1 MPGVVI
7 QSPHQTDIA
16 ALAEAAFVNV
26 PSLHPETSYVCV
38 GDTIDTDQQ
47 EGFLRGHGTQVID
60 GILMATVCGVI
71 QRVNKLISVVPV
83 KARYN
88 PELGDVVVG
97 RVTEVANKRWR
108 IDLKSR
114 QAAALML
121 SAVNLPGGVQRRRT
135 AEDELNM
142 RTVYAEGDL
151 ISAEVQSF
159 YADGAIALHTRSLK
173 YGKLANGQIVE
184 VPPALIKR
192 QKQHFTILEG
202 TGVQLILGLN
212 GVIWVSAETKQ
223 MLEQANTSLISEA
236 QPSAVR
242 DITPAERQAIA
253 RIANCIRALAKLY
266 FSIHPASIMSVY
278 MASLDQKVPITAIV
292 QDAMLSEIASR
303 EASERLGDDD

>member
-1 MPGVVI
+1 MPGITI
-7 QSPHQTDIA
+7 QSPQQTDTA
-16 ALAEAAFVNV
+16 AIAEAAFVNV
-26 PSLHPETSYVCV
+26 PSLLPESSYVCV
-38 GDTIDTDQQ
+38 GDTIDTGQQ
-47 EGFLRGHGTQVID
+47 EGFLRGHGTQVVD
-60 GILMATVCGVI
+60 GNLLATVCGVI

-142 RTVYAEGDL
+142 REVYTEGDL

-184 VPPALIKR
+184 VPPNLIKR
-192 QKQHFTILEG
+192 QKQHFTTLEG

-212 GVIWVSAETKQ
+212 GVIWVSAESKQ
-223 MLEQANTSLISEA
+223 PPEQANSPLVSEA
-236 QPSAVR
+236 QPVLVR
-242 DITPAERQAIA
+242 DVSKAECHAIA
-253 RIANCIRALAKLY
+253 RVANCIRALATLY
-266 FSIHPASIMSVY
+266 FSIHPASIISVY
-278 MASLDQKVPITAIV
+278 TASLDQNVAVTAIT
-292 QDAMLSEIASR
+292 QEAMLSDIASKEAAQR
-303 EASERLGDDD
+303 EGDD

>member
-1 MPGVVI
+1 MTGITI
-7 QSPHQTDIA
+7 QSPQQTDTA
-16 ALAEAAFVNV
+16 ALAEAAFADV
-26 PSLHPETSYVCV
+26 PSLLPESSYVCV

-47 EGFLRGHGTQVID
+47 EGFLRGHGTQVVE
-60 GILMATVCGVI
+60 GSLMATVCGVI

-142 RTVYAEGDL
+142 RAVYTEGDL

-173 YGKLANGQIVE
+173 YGKLANGQIIG

-192 QKQHFTILEG
+192 QKQHFTSLEG

-212 GVIWVSAETKQ
+212 GIIWVSAEIKQ
-223 MLEQANTSLISEA
+223 TPEQNHSSLVSEA
-236 QPSAVR
+236 QPVTVR
-242 DITPAERQAIA
+242 DVSVSERQAIA
-253 RIANCIRALAKLY
+253 RVANCIRALAKLY
-266 FSIHPASIMSVY
+266 FSIHPASILNVY
-278 MASLDQKVPITAIV
+278 TASLDQNVPITAIT
-292 QDAMLSEIASR
+292 QSAMLSEIASR
-303 EASERLGDDD
+303 EASQREADD

>member
-1 MPGVVI
+1 MPGITI
-7 QSPHQTDIA
+7 QSPQQTDTA
-16 ALAEAAFVNV
+16 AIAEAAFVNV
-26 PSLHPETSYVCV
+26 PSLLPESSYVCV

-47 EGFLRGHGTQVID
+47 EGFLRGHGTQVVD
-60 GILMATVCGVI
+60 GNLMATVCGVI

-108 IDLKSR
+108 IDLRSR

-142 RTVYAEGDL
+142 REVYTEGDL

-184 VPPALIKR
+184 VPPNLIKR
-192 QKQHFTILEG
+192 QKQHFTTLEG

-212 GVIWVSAETKQ
+212 GVIWVSAGSKQ
-223 MLEQANTSLISEA
+223 PPEQANSPLVSEA
-236 QPSAVR
+236 QPVLVR
-242 DITPAERQAIA
+242 DVSKAERQAIA
-253 RIANCIRALAKLY
+253 RVANCIRALAKLY

-278 MASLDQKVPITAIV
+278 TASLDQNVAVTAITRE
-292 QDAMLSEIASR
+292 AMLSDIASR
-303 EASERLGDDD
+303 EAAQREGDD

>member
-1 MPGVVI
+1 MPGIVI
-7 QSPHQTDIA
+7 QSPQQTNTA
-16 ALAEAAFVNV
+16 ALAEAAFEDA

-47 EGFLRGHGTQVID
+47 EGFLRGHGTQVVD
-60 GILMATVCGVI
+60 GVLMATVCGVI

-83 KARYN
+83 KNRYN

-108 IDLKSR
+108 IDLRSR

-184 VPPALIKR
+184 VPPTLIKR
-192 QKQHFTILEG
+192 QKQHFTTLEG
-202 TGVQLILGLN
+202 TGVQLIIGLN
-212 GVIWVSAETKQ
+212 GIIWVSAETKPAPEALKPSVD
-223 MLEQANTSLISEA
+223 MDA

-242 DITPAERQAIA
+242 SVSQAERHAIA
-253 RIANCIRALAKLY
+253 RVANCIRALAKLF
-266 FSIHPASIMSVY
+266 FSIHPTSILNVY
-278 MASLDQKVPITAIV
+278 TASLDQQVPITAIT
-292 QDAMLSEIASR
+292 QEAMLADIANR
-303 EASERLGDDD
+303 EAALRRGED